1 MQTWKTTARE
11 IAFHHSK
18 WLTVENHT
26 IQLPDGSTLA
36 EWPWIITPDFINVIA
51 VTEEARFLLFRQTK
65 YAVEGVVLAPV
76 GGYLEPKEDPLAA
89 ARRELLEETGY
100 EASDWSPLGTY
111 AVDGNHGVSTAHF
124 FLARNA
130 RKVKE
135 PDSDDLEEQKLVQLT
150 REEMLRE
157 VYGRNFKVMSWVAA
171 VALALLELEGQGGLS
186 PDRDRRA

>member
-1 MQTWKTTARE
+1 MQPWTTVKRE

-26 IQLPDGSTLA
+26 IQLPDGKTLH
-36 EWPWIITPDFINVIA
+36 EWPWIITPDFVNVMAI
-51 VTEEARFLLFRQTK
+51 TEQGRFLLFRQTK

-76 GGYLEPKEDPLAA
+76 GGYLEPNEDPLQA

-100 EASDWSPLGTY
+100 DAEDWMSLGTY
-111 AVDGNHGVSTAHF
+111 AVDGNHGVATAHF

-135 PDSDDLEEQKLVQLT
+135 PASDDLEEQELVELS
-150 REEMLRE
+150 REDVLLE
-157 VYGRNFKVMSWVAA
+157 VSKRNFKVMSWMAS
-171 VALALLELEGQGGLS
+171 VALALLVTGKG
-186 PDRDRRA
+186 